1 MGLFAYFS
9 LAFLIAGPF
18 LTGEFLRAP
27 HKSCSSDGAS
37 ALHFCPNQF
46 AGSIWSYLHCHV
58 RTATAPPPQPPAFS
72 GKVSLTR
79 FCQFPSQ
86 GDSRTP
92 SRVKPGVILSL
103 PPGYQ
108 CLGLHAGSMPKGT
121 SDMHLERKAMPC
133 SGDHL
138 HCFLIASSLAASNLF
153 PLSKCISIPAPV
165 PFPCPLTNPR
175 SAADAFPVPEQ
186 VLKIGIVLTD
196 G

>member
-1 MGLFAYFS
+1 MSFS
-9 LAFLIAGPF
+9 EPLISPAPVTAPLLCTSVLISLQAAFGVICTVTSEPPLP
-18 LTGEFLRAP
+18 
-27 HKSCSSDGAS
+27 
-37 ALHFCPNQF
+37 
-46 AGSIWSYLHCHV
+46 
-58 RTATAPPPQPPAFS
+58 PPPQPPAFS
-72 GKVSLTR
+72 GKVFLTR